1 MKQQA
6 TEGQAEDIQPQ
17 ISDHNP
23 ILRKLIIEEDDLS
36 LSLIGRLA
44 YAEYKIQKFEFFRD
58 TEVNEGRSP
67 TCEELRGFLR
77 NYNDRRLDQLRSEA
91 EQTLFEFA
99 DEISQQFLTEQTRN
113 SAVLREVETSNKKFK
128 GELDVVKTHITDRTS
143 NKTGFFLGVGASIA
157 STFVLAILLAIIG
170 ASSHKS
176 NFGKLYRAIVL
187 NEGTITFQP
196 YSTDDSN

>member
-1 MKQQA
+1 MEQQA
-6 TEGQAEDIQPQ
+6 TEGQADDIQP
-17 ISDHNP
+17 HNP
-23 ILRKLIIEEDDLS
+23 ILLKLVVEEDDLS

-67 TCEELRGFLR
+67 THEELKGFLR

-113 SAVLREVETSNKKFK
+113 SAVLQQVVASNAKVQ
-128 GELDVVKTHITDRTS
+128 GELDDVKTHITDRT
-143 NKTGFFLGVGASIA
+143 KAKVGFFLGIGSSIA
-157 STFVLAILLAIIG
+157 ATIFLAVLLAIIG
-170 ASSHKS
+170 ASSSDS

-187 NEGTITFQP
+187 NEGKLTLEP
-196 YSTDDSN
+196 SPKNDLN